1 MRNQRIL
8 YSKERRISMYC
19 KNCGY
24 KLGENAKFCRNC
36 GARVQETEENITTK
50 NLKRVKATYIKDSGE
65 LKITYNE
72 KKFDTSRIKNVSIE
86 QWAYPFLNK
95 GIKWNGLYE
104 ELKDFTGCTEFILQF
119 DSDEESFAT
128 IKNALASQPVKL
140 VGTNNTVTIVY
151 SENPFSTRITIN
163 GKVFDTTL
171 LQNRCIDEWIQP
183 FQVREVHWNG
193 IFKEL
198 EDYIGTD
205 KYTVYFMGDQKLM
218 SYLIDACPETVSIF
232 YKAFKV
238 HQKSKTLPN
247 IGNINTEKINMDN
260 LTDMAQKT
268 VSSLKEKIN
277 NTTESTTK
285 TSSTETNNQ
294 ELSMKWYDFLSKYGM
309 IFYMISSCLG
319 VVFCIIMMS
328 MVGFGTDYLI
338 YALCY
343 VASAIVA
350 LKIRKRLLN
359 FQKDTNKILTI
370 YFSVCVAVMAIA
382 NNTTLRVA
390 RGPFIPWLLSQI
402 VVIILIYLNYTYF
415 KKREHLFCN

>member
-1 MRNQRIL
+1 
-8 YSKERRISMYC
+8 MYC

-72 KKFDTSRIKNVSIE
+72 KKFDTSRIKNISIE

-198 EDYIGTD
+198 ENYIGTD

>member
-1 MRNQRIL
+1 
-8 YSKERRISMYC
+8 MYC

-36 GARVQETEENITTK
+36 GAKIQETEQHITTK
-50 NLKRVKATYIKDSGE
+50 NLKKVKATYTKDNGE

-72 KKFDTSRIKNVSIE
+72 KKFDTSRIKNISIE
-86 QWAYPFLNK
+86 QWAYPFLSN

-104 ELKDFTGCTEFILQF
+104 ELKDFTGSTEFILQF
-119 DSDEESFAT
+119 DSDEESFSI

-151 SENPFSTRITIN
+151 SENPFTTRITIN

-198 EDYIGTD
+198 EDYIGMD

>member
-1 MRNQRIL
+1 
-8 YSKERRISMYC
+8 MYC

-36 GARVQETEENITTK
+36 GAKIQETEQHITTK
-50 NLKRVKATYIKDSGE
+50 NLKRVKATYTKDNGE

-72 KKFDTSRIKNVSIE
+72 KKFDTSRIKNISIE
-86 QWAYPFLNK
+86 QWAYPFLSN

-104 ELKDFTGCTEFILQF
+104 ELKDFTGCTEFVLQF
-119 DSDEESFAT
+119 DSDEESFFI
-128 IKNALASQPVKL
+128 IKNALASQPIKL

-151 SENPFSTRITIN
+151 SENPFTTRITIN

-218 SYLIDACPETVSIF
+218 SYLIDTCPETVSIF

-238 HQKSKTLPN
+238 QQKSKPLPN

-260 LTDMAQKT
+260 LTDIAQKT

-277 NTTESTTK
+277 NTTESATK
-285 TSSTETNNQ
+285 TSSAETNNQ

-328 MVGFGTDYLI
+328 MVGVGTDYLI

-370 YFSVCVAVMAIA
+370 YFSICVAVMAIA

>member
-1 MRNQRIL
+1 
-8 YSKERRISMYC
+8 MYC

-36 GARVQETEENITTK
+36 GAKIQETEQHITTK
-50 NLKRVKATYIKDSGE
+50 NLKRVKATYTKDNGE

-72 KKFDTSRIKNVSIE
+72 KKFDSSRIKNISIE
-86 QWAYPFLNK
+86 QWAYPFLSN

-104 ELKDFTGCTEFILQF
+104 ELKDFTGSTEFILQF
-119 DSDEESFAT
+119 DSDEESFSI
-128 IKNALASQPVKL
+128 IKNALTSQPVKL

-151 SENPFSTRITIN
+151 SENPFTTRITIN

-238 HQKSKTLPN
+238 HQKSKPLPN

-260 LTDMAQKT
+260 FTDIAQKT

-277 NTTESTTK
+277 NTTDSATNTN
-285 TSSTETNNQ
+285 SAGTNNQ

-309 IFYMISSCLG
+309 IFDMISSCIG
-319 VVFCIIMMS
+319 VVSCIIIMS

-338 YALCY
+338 YAFCY

-359 FQKDTNKILTI
+359 FQKDTNKVLTI

-390 RGPFIPWLLSQI
+390 RGENIYFVISKGKNICIVQI
-402 VVIILIYLNYTYF
+402 AVQN
-415 KKREHLFCN
+415 

>member
-1 MRNQRIL
+1 
-8 YSKERRISMYC
+8 MYC

-50 NLKRVKATYIKDSGE
+50 NLKRVKAKYIKDSGE

>member
-1 MRNQRIL
+1 
-8 YSKERRISMYC
+8 MYC

>member
-1 MRNQRIL
+1 
-8 YSKERRISMYC
+8 MYC

-328 MVGFGTDYLI
+328 MVGFGTDYLF

>member
-1 MRNQRIL
+1 
-8 YSKERRISMYC
+8 MYC

-36 GARVQETEENITTK
+36 GAKIQETEQHITTK
-50 NLKRVKATYIKDSGE
+50 NLKKIKATYTKDNGE

-72 KKFDTSRIKNVSIE
+72 KKFDTSRIKNISIE
-86 QWAYPFLNK
+86 QWAYPFLSN

-104 ELKDFTGCTEFILQF
+104 ELKDFTGCTEFVLQF
-119 DSDEESFAT
+119 DSDEESFSI
-128 IKNALASQPVKL
+128 IKNALASQPIKL

-151 SENPFSTRITIN
+151 SENPFTTRITIN

-238 HQKSKTLPN
+238 QQKSKPLPN

-260 LTDMAQKT
+260 LTDIAQKT

-277 NTTESTTK
+277 NTTESATK
-285 TSSTETNNQ
+285 TSSAETNNQ

-328 MVGFGTDYLI
+328 MVGVGTDYLI

-370 YFSVCVAVMAIA
+370 YFSICVAVMAIA

>member
-50 NLKRVKATYIKDSGE
+50 NLKRVKATYIKNSGE

-72 KKFDTSRIKNVSIE
+72 KKFDTSRIKNISIE

-415 KKREHLFCN
+415 KKRKHLFCN

>member
-1 MRNQRIL
+1 
-8 YSKERRISMYC
+8 MYC

-285 TSSTETNNQ
+285 TSSTEKNNQ

-343 VASAIVA
+343 VASAIVS

>member
-1 MRNQRIL
+1 
-8 YSKERRISMYC
+8 MYC
-19 KNCGY
+19 KNCRY

-72 KKFDTSRIKNVSIE
+72 KNFDTSRIKNISIE

-104 ELKDFTGCTEFILQF
+104 ELKDFTGCTEFILQL

-151 SENPFSTRITIN
+151 SENPFTTRITIN

-247 IGNINTEKINMDN
+247 IGNINTEKINMNN

-319 VVFCIIMMS
+319 AVFCIIMMS

-359 FQKDTNKILTI
+359 FQKDTNKVLTI
-370 YFSVCVAVMAIA
+370 YFSICVAVMAVA

>member
-1 MRNQRIL
+1 
-8 YSKERRISMYC
+8 MYC

-338 YALCY
+338 HALCY

>member
-1 MRNQRIL
+1 
-8 YSKERRISMYC
+8 MYC

-36 GARVQETEENITTK
+36 GARVQETEEHITTK

-72 KKFDTSRIKNVSIE
+72 KKFDTSRIKNISIE

-119 DSDEESFAT
+119 DSDEESFSI

-151 SENPFSTRITIN
+151 SENPFTTRITIN

-183 FQVREVHWNG
+183 FQVREVYWNG

-238 HQKSKTLPN
+238 HQKSKPLPN

-260 LTDMAQKT
+260 LTDIAQKT

-277 NTTESTTK
+277 NTTESATK
-285 TSSTETNNQ
+285 TSSTETTNQ

-328 MVGFGTDYLI
+328 LVGFGTDYLI

-359 FQKDTNKILTI
+359 FQKDTNKVLTI
-370 YFSVCVAVMAIA
+370 YFSICVAVMAVA

>member
-1 MRNQRIL
+1 
-8 YSKERRISMYC
+8 MYC

-65 LKITYNE
+65 LKIIYNE
-72 KKFDTSRIKNVSIE
+72 KKFDTSRIKNISIE

>member
-1 MRNQRIL
+1 
-8 YSKERRISMYC
+8 MYC

-50 NLKRVKATYIKDSGE
+50 NLKRVKATYIKDNGE

-72 KKFDTSRIKNVSIE
+72 KKFDTSRIKNISIE

>member
-1 MRNQRIL
+1 
-8 YSKERRISMYC
+8 
-19 KNCGY
+19 
-24 KLGENAKFCRNC
+24 
-36 GARVQETEENITTK
+36 
-50 NLKRVKATYIKDSGE
+50 
-65 LKITYNE
+65 
-72 KKFDTSRIKNVSIE
+72 
-86 QWAYPFLNK
+86 
-95 GIKWNGLYE
+95 
-104 ELKDFTGCTEFILQF
+104 
-119 DSDEESFAT
+119 
-128 IKNALASQPVKL
+128 
-140 VGTNNTVTIVY
+140 
-151 SENPFSTRITIN
+151 
-163 GKVFDTTL
+163 
-171 LQNRCIDEWIQP
+171 
-183 FQVREVHWNG
+183 
-193 IFKEL
+193 
-198 EDYIGTD
+198 
-205 KYTVYFMGDQKLM
+205 M

>member
-72 KKFDTSRIKNVSIE
+72 KKFDTSRIKNISIE

>member
-1 MRNQRIL
+1 
-8 YSKERRISMYC
+8 MYC
-19 KNCGY
+19 KNCRY

-72 KKFDTSRIKNVSIE
+72 KNFDTSRIKNISIE

-104 ELKDFTGCTEFILQF
+104 ELKDFTGCTEFILQL

-247 IGNINTEKINMDN
+247 IGNINTEKINMNN

-359 FQKDTNKILTI
+359 FQKDTNKVLTI
-370 YFSVCVAVMAIA
+370 YFSICVAVMAVA

>member
-1 MRNQRIL
+1 
-8 YSKERRISMYC
+8 MYC

-24 KLGENAKFCRNC
+24 KLGENAKFCRNF

>member
-1 MRNQRIL
+1 
-8 YSKERRISMYC
+8 MYC

-50 NLKRVKATYIKDSGE
+50 NLKRVKATYIKDNGE

-72 KKFDTSRIKNVSIE
+72 KKFDTSRIKNISIE

-277 NTTESTTK
+277 NTTEFTTK

-350 LKIRKRLLN
+350 LKIRKRLLY

>member
-1 MRNQRIL
+1 
-8 YSKERRISMYC
+8 MYC

-72 KKFDTSRIKNVSIE
+72 KKFDTSRIKNISIE

-247 IGNINTEKINMDN
+247 IGNINTKKINMDN

>member
-1 MRNQRIL
+1 
-8 YSKERRISMYC
+8 MYC

-36 GARVQETEENITTK
+36 GARVQETEEHITTK

-359 FQKDTNKILTI
+359 FQKDTNKILTL

>member
-1 MRNQRIL
+1 
-8 YSKERRISMYC
+8 MYC

-198 EDYIGTD
+198 EDYIVTD

>member
-1 MRNQRIL
+1 
-8 YSKERRISMYC
+8 MYC

-72 KKFDTSRIKNVSIE
+72 KKFDTSRIKNISIE

>member
-1 MRNQRIL
+1 
-8 YSKERRISMYC
+8 MYC

-151 SENPFSTRITIN
+151 SENPFSTRITIK

-171 LQNRCIDEWIQP
+171 LQSRCIDEWIQP

>member
-1 MRNQRIL
+1 
-8 YSKERRISMYC
+8 MYC

-36 GARVQETEENITTK
+36 GARVQEIEENITTK

>member
-1 MRNQRIL
+1 
-8 YSKERRISMYC
+8 MYC

-36 GARVQETEENITTK
+36 GARVQETEETITTK

-72 KKFDTSRIKNVSIE
+72 KKFDTSRIKNISIE

-247 IGNINTEKINMDN
+247 IGNINTEKINMNN

>member
-1 MRNQRIL
+1 
-8 YSKERRISMYC
+8 MYC

-277 NTTESTTK
+277 NTTEFTTK

>member
-1 MRNQRIL
+1 
-8 YSKERRISMYC
+8 MYC

-36 GARVQETEENITTK
+36 GAKIQETEQHITTK
-50 NLKRVKATYIKDSGE
+50 NLKRVKATYTKDNGE

-72 KKFDTSRIKNVSIE
+72 KKFDTSRIKNISIE
-86 QWAYPFLNK
+86 QWAYPFLSN

-104 ELKDFTGCTEFILQF
+104 ELKDFTGCTEFVLQF
-119 DSDEESFAT
+119 DSDEESFSI
-128 IKNALASQPVKL
+128 IKNALASQPIKL

-151 SENPFSTRITIN
+151 SENPFTTRITIN

-183 FQVREVHWNG
+183 FHVREVHWNG

-238 HQKSKTLPN
+238 QQKSKPLPN

-260 LTDMAQKT
+260 LTDIAQKT

-277 NTTESTTK
+277 NTTESATK
-285 TSSTETNNQ
+285 TSSAETNNQ

-328 MVGFGTDYLI
+328 MVGVGTDYLI

-370 YFSVCVAVMAIA
+370 YFSICVAVMAIA

>member
-1 MRNQRIL
+1 
-8 YSKERRISMYC
+8 MYC

-294 ELSMKWYDFLSKYGM
+294 ELSMKWYDFLSKYGL

>member
-1 MRNQRIL
+1 MKQ
-8 YSKERRISMYC
+8 
-19 KNCGY
+19 
-24 KLGENAKFCRNC
+24 
-36 GARVQETEENITTK
+36 
-50 NLKRVKATYIKDSGE
+50 
-65 LKITYNE
+65 
-72 KKFDTSRIKNVSIE
+72 
-86 QWAYPFLNK
+86 
-95 GIKWNGLYE
+95 
-104 ELKDFTGCTEFILQF
+104 ELKDFTGSTEFILQF
-119 DSDEESFAT
+119 DSDEESFSI

-151 SENPFSTRITIN
+151 SENPFTTRITIN
-163 GKVFDTTL
+163 GKFFDTTL

-277 NTTESTTK
+277 NTTESATK

-309 IFYMISSCLG
+309 IFYMISS
-319 VVFCIIMMS
+319 
-328 MVGFGTDYLI
+328 
-338 YALCY
+338 
-343 VASAIVA
+343 
-350 LKIRKRLLN
+350 
-359 FQKDTNKILTI
+359 
-370 YFSVCVAVMAIA
+370 
-382 NNTTLRVA
+382 
-390 RGPFIPWLLSQI
+390 
-402 VVIILIYLNYTYF
+402 
-415 KKREHLFCN
+415 

>member
-1 MRNQRIL
+1 
-8 YSKERRISMYC
+8 MYC

-50 NLKRVKATYIKDSGE
+50 NLKRVKATYIKDNGE

-72 KKFDTSRIKNVSIE
+72 KKFDTSRIKNISIE

-183 FQVREVHWNG
+183 SQVREVHWNG

-277 NTTESTTK
+277 NTTEFTTK

-415 KKREHLFCN
+415 KKREYLFCN

>member
-1 MRNQRIL
+1 
-8 YSKERRISMYC
+8 MYC

-72 KKFDTSRIKNVSIE
+72 KKFDTSRIKNISIE

-104 ELKDFTGCTEFILQF
+104 ELKDFTGCTEFILQL

-247 IGNINTEKINMDN
+247 IGNINTEKINMNN

>member
-1 MRNQRIL
+1 
-8 YSKERRISMYC
+8 MYC

-36 GARVQETEENITTK
+36 GARVQETEEHITTK

-72 KKFDTSRIKNVSIE
+72 KKFDTSRIKNISIE

-119 DSDEESFAT
+119 DSDEESFSI

-151 SENPFSTRITIN
+151 SENPFTTRITIN

-198 EDYIGTD
+198 ENYIGTD

-238 HQKSKTLPN
+238 HQKSKPLPN
-247 IGNINTEKINMDN
+247 IGNINTEKINIDN

-277 NTTESTTK
+277 NTTESATK

-343 VASAIVA
+343 VVSAIVA

>member
-1 MRNQRIL
+1 
-8 YSKERRISMYC
+8 MYC

-50 NLKRVKATYIKDSGE
+50 NLKRVKATYIKDNGE

-72 KKFDTSRIKNVSIE
+72 KKFDTSRIKNISIE

-218 SYLIDACPETVSIF
+218 SYLIDTCPETVSIF

-238 HQKSKTLPN
+238 HQKSKQLPN
-247 IGNINTEKINMDN
+247 IGNIDTEKINMDN
-260 LTDMAQKT
+260 LTDIAQKT

-277 NTTESTTK
+277 NTTEFTTK

>member
-1 MRNQRIL
+1 
-8 YSKERRISMYC
+8 MYC

-50 NLKRVKATYIKDSGE
+50 NLKRVKATYIKNSGE

-72 KKFDTSRIKNVSIE
+72 KKFDTSRIKNISIE